1 MEGENDHGPATS
13 QLTPLQVD
21 LVNEPI
27 DNWNTLTGENATD
40 SEKLEDLNNISKY
53 WPEPPNPKAIH
64 IIVELPRG
72 KRWMQW
78 VSEISLTALL
88 SVCHFTTSLLSPH
101 LPTRRHQLLVGL
113 PHLLSR

>member
-21 LVNEPI
+21 LANPPE
-27 DNWNTLTGENATD
+27 DRWNTLTHKNVTGSARPKELD
-40 SEKLEDLNNISKY
+40 KISKH
-53 WPEPPNPKAIH
+53 WPVSSLDTLH
-64 IIVELPRG
+64 IIVELPPG
-72 KRWMQW
+72 KRWVQW
-78 VSEISLTALL
+78 VSEILLTALL
-88 SVCHFTTSLLSPH
+88 FVCHFTTSLLSPH